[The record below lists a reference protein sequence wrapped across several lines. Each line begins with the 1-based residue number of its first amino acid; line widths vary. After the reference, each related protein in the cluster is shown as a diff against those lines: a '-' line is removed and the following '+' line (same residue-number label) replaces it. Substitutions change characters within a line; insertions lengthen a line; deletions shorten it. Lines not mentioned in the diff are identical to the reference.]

1 MDLLVA
7 VHCSGFPGTRSK
19 ETLKPQMHT
28 PEKKH
33 KIICTVNT
41 QLNAAYESKNIKE
54 SCSRISAAFIQNN
67 VALNQNIIR
76 LNSSRRASASAVQ
89 LNLTSFRNLSSLI
102 TIYFSSKWLSFVD
115 NNCLLSFTNVMIY
128 FKSAALKYYI
138 STALE

>member
-67 VALNQNIIR
+67 VALNQNIVR
-76 LNSSRRASASAVQ
+76 LNSSRRQDEKQVQ
-89 LNLTSFRNLSSLI
+89 YNSI
-102 TIYFSSKWLSFVD
+102 
-115 NNCLLSFTNVMIY
+115 
-128 FKSAALKYYI
+128 
-138 STALE
+138 